1 MKYILIALAVALAV
15 YGGYRYGKTKTAQLE
30 AVSVSPESSLEAAAS
45 ALPRG
50 TVPAATTQK
59 LPAQTQQTPKPAP
72 AMPRIQLAQ
81 CTATPNT
88 ITLKQGLAF
97 AVDNLDYTSR
107 KVNIT
112 SQSFTMGPQS
122 SITAIATPVG
132 IHSILCDGAGV
143 ATLTVQ
149 P

>member
-1 MKYILIALAVALAV
+1 
-15 YGGYRYGKTKTAQLE
+15 
-30 AVSVSPESSLEAAAS
+30 
-45 ALPRG
+45 
-50 TVPAATTQK
+50 
-59 LPAQTQQTPKPAP
+59 
-72 AMPRIQLAQ
+72 MPRIQLSQ

-88 ITLKQGLAF
+88 LTLKHGSAF
-97 AVDNLDYTSR
+97 AVDNLDYTTR

-112 SQSFTMGPQS
+112 SQSFSVGPQS
-122 SITAIATPVG
+122 LITAIATPVG